1 MSQTRRFHATF
12 VATLAALG
20 ALTFLGGCR
29 REPTSSPAAALFAGE
44 PFFIRGAVSHVDHPW
59 GIIVAGEPGTDYKTD
74 KAAFRV
80 GPETEIIRAD
90 GSAAT
95 AADIKVGTK
104 IALWIVGP
112 IRESYPVQV
121 DARRVLIE

>member
-1 MSQTRRFHATF
+1 MSRTRRIHVTIAAAL
-12 VATLAALG
+12 VATA
-20 ALTFLGGCR
+20 FLGGCK
-29 REPTSSPAAALFAGE
+29 REPTSSPAAALLASE

-59 GIIVAGEPGTDYKTD
+59 GIIVEGEPGTDYKTD
-74 KAAFRV
+74 KASFRI
-80 GPETEIIRAD
+80 GPGTELIRAD
-90 GSAAT
+90 GTAGT

-104 IALWIVGP
+104 ITLWITGP

>member
-1 MSQTRRFHATF
+1 MSQTRRIHVTI
-12 VATLAALG
+12 VAALAAT
-20 ALTFLGGCR
+20 ALLGGCK
-29 REPTSSPAAALFAGE
+29 REPTSSPAAALLASE
-44 PFFIRGAVSHVDHPW
+44 PFFIRGVVSNADHVW

-74 KAAFRV
+74 KAAFRI
-80 GPETEIIRAD
+80 GPETELIRAD
-90 GSAAT
+90 GRAAN

-104 IALWIVGP
+104 LTLWITGP

>member
-1 MSQTRRFHATF
+1 MSQTRRIHVTM
-12 VATLAALG
+12 VAALAAT
-20 ALTFLGGCR
+20 ALLSGCK
-29 REPTSSPAAALFAGE
+29 REPTSTPAAALFASE
-44 PFFIRGAVSHVDHPW
+44 PFFIRGVVSHADHAW

-74 KAAFRV
+74 KAAFRI
-80 GPETEIIRAD
+80 GSGTELIRAD
-90 GSAAT
+90 GRAAS

-104 IALWIVGP
+104 ITLWITGP